1 MLEHYTMTYEKNQED
16 KSYDFYHLWQANEQ
30 EIQQMLDQFD
40 IPEDFITSGLDSY
53 EVARWESYKG
63 DDGDLYTLVLFNYPF
78 KERTQDFRDVYR
90 TAPIAIV
97 FKPGL
102 VIVTSIDSLKTLN
115 HITEM
120 RLNSFNGLDELG
132 LVLNILWF
140 IARLFI
146 ILLEEIDREIRDLEL
161 DVTESTKNEIF
172 YTQMKLN
179 KALVFFNSA
188 INNDRDVLEHLKEQF
203 NQLDIEDNDLQH
215 LRDVNVEL
223 HQASGMVH
231 ELKQLNEKVSDILSN
246 VVNNNMNQV
255 MRVLT
260 VWSIILT
267 IPTIITSAWG
277 MNVPVPGEEAA
288 SSMIIIGI
296 TTLILVLIG
305 YWLFKRNKWL

>member
-1 MLEHYTMTYEKNQED
+1 MTC
-16 KSYDFYHLWQANEQ
+16 
-30 EIQQMLDQFD
+30 
-40 IPEDFITSGLDSY
+40 
-53 EVARWESYKG
+53 R
-63 DDGDLYTLVLFNYPF
+63 
-78 KERTQDFRDVYR
+78 
-90 TAPIAIV
+90 
-97 FKPGL
+97 
-102 VIVTSIDSLKTLN
+102 
-115 HITEM
+115 
-120 RLNSFNGLDELG
+120 
-132 LVLNILWF
+132 
-140 IARLFI
+140 
-146 ILLEEIDREIRDLEL
+146 
-161 DVTESTKNEIF
+161 
-172 YTQMKLN
+172 
-179 KALVFFNSA
+179 
-188 INNDRDVLEHLKEQF
+188 
-203 NQLDIEDNDLQH
+203 H

>member
-1 MLEHYTMTYEKNQED
+1 MN
-16 KSYDFYHLWQANEQ
+16 
-30 EIQQMLDQFD
+30 
-40 IPEDFITSGLDSY
+40 
-53 EVARWESYKG
+53 
-63 DDGDLYTLVLFNYPF
+63 
-78 KERTQDFRDVYR
+78 
-90 TAPIAIV
+90 
-97 FKPGL
+97 
-102 VIVTSIDSLKTLN
+102 
-115 HITEM
+115 
-120 RLNSFNGLDELG
+120 
-132 LVLNILWF
+132 
-140 IARLFI
+140 
-146 ILLEEIDREIRDLEL
+146 
-161 DVTESTKNEIF
+161 
-172 YTQMKLN
+172 LN

-215 LRDVNVEL
+215 LRDVNDES
-223 HQASGMVH
+223 HQARGMVH
-231 ELKQLNEKVSDILSN
+231 EWKQLNEKESDSLSN

>member
-1 MLEHYTMTYEKNQED
+1 MLEHYTMAYGKNQVD

-53 EVARWESYKG
+53 EVARWESYKA

-78 KERTQDFRDVYR
+78 KERTQDFHDVSR

-120 RLNSFNGLDELG
+120 RLNSFNCLDELG

-203 NQLDIEDNDLQH
+203 NQLDIEDNDLLH

-246 VVNNNMNQV
+246 VVNNNVNQV

-277 MNVPVPGEEAA
+277 MNVPVPGEEAT
-288 SSMIIIGI
+288 SSMFIIGI
-296 TTLILVLIG
+296 ITLILVLIG

>member
-1 MLEHYTMTYEKNQED
+1 MLEHYTMAYGKNQVD

-63 DDGDLYTLVLFNYPF
+63 DDGDLYTLLLFNYPF

-90 TAPIAIV
+90 PAPIAIV

-172 YTQMKLN
+172 YKQMKLN

-203 NQLDIEDNDLQH
+203 NQLDNEDNDLLH

-246 VVNNNMNQV
+246 VVNNNVNQV

-267 IPTIITSAWG
+267 IPTIIISAWG
-277 MNVPVPGEEAA
+277 MNVPVPGEEAT
-288 SSMIIIGI
+288 SSMFIIGI
-296 TTLILVLIG
+296 ITLILVLIG